1 MSLKEEKQRGVGRG
15 QAWQRDQLEDYSNT
29 TKPRSLKHGKK
40 EKERKKKQMYEV
52 FLWKKIYVI
61 EKPQKKRMT
70 KKSNVYIT
78 KNGIK

>member
-1 MSLKEEKQRGVGRG
+1 
-15 QAWQRDQLEDYSNT
+15 
-29 TKPRSLKHGKK
+29 
-40 EKERKKKQMYEV
+40 MYEV

-61 EKPQKKRMT
+61 EKPQKKRLT